1 MKSQAAT
8 DGKSVCQDLNDILD
22 KYAVGMRISR
32 EGMYDGDELVLG
44 AWKDIWERI
53 KKVPL
58 DHRRKERKDT
68 YMEKRCKVKYTK
80 GLKNPITSG

>member
-1 MKSQAAT
+1 M
-8 DGKSVCQDLNDILD
+8 NDILD
-22 KYAVGMRISR
+22 KYTVGMRIGR
-32 EGMYDGDELVLG
+32 EGMYDGDELVLE

-80 GLKNPITSG
+80 NLKNTVTSG